1 VKRLEA
7 VIFDWAGTTV
17 DCGSLAPVRAVTN
30 LFALHGIQLSD
41 AEVRRDMGLFKKDH
55 IRRILEIEHVEAE
68 WKKRKGRAAKNDA
81 DVEELFA
88 DFTAL
93 QMKILEEHSQLID
106 GVAGLAEKL
115 RDCGLKLGSTTGYT
129 RPMLDLLLARAV
141 EQGYRPD
148 VSLCP
153 DDVGGGRPHPWM
165 CLRIALDFRL
175 SSTAAAIK
183 VGDTV
188 SDIQEGLNAG
198 MWTAGVAATGN
209 EVGLSASELA
219 ALTPE
224 EYRRRLD
231 CARDHLKAAGAHYVI
246 DSVAQMESVIDDI
259 DRRLAAGERP

>member
-1 VKRLEA
+1 
-7 VIFDWAGTTV
+7 
-17 DCGSLAPVRAVTN
+17 
-30 LFALHGIQLSD
+30 QLSN

-68 WKKRKGRAAKNDA
+68 WKKRKGRAAKNNDA
-81 DVEELFA
+81 DVDALFA
-88 DFTAL
+88 DFTVL
-93 QMKILEEHSQLID
+93 QMKILEEHSRLID

-115 RDCGLKLGSTTGYT
+115 RGRGLKLGSTTGYT
-129 RPMLDLLLARAV
+129 RPILDLLVARAA

-148 VSLCP
+148 LSLCP
-153 DDVGGGRPHPWM
+153 DDVGGGRPLPWM

-209 EVGLSASELA
+209 QVGLRAS
-219 ALTPE
+219 
-224 EYRRRLD
+224 
-231 CARDHLKAAGAHYVI
+231 
-246 DSVAQMESVIDDI
+246 
-259 DRRLAAGERP
+259 